1 MISSTAIY
9 IDKQNDITATD
20 TKLTT
25 AYAIACYMI
34 NVNIPY
40 FTWIFTMTS
49 AVILIQNIVITLSP
63 VVNSINVMISLRYG
77 RVSYSRPLAGGTC
90 WSQRWYLHGVSTI
103 LAVAAFTASRYWS
116 GSVLKPSNWFKM
128 MCLHNTFHLKQ
139 FILLHNTEYFILIKI
154 NSQLN
159 YSEIKQYSNNSHNH
173 RNAVITNLS
182 LHNCH

>member
-1 MISSTAIY
+1 MIWSAALQYTLINKMTS
-9 IDKQNDITATD
+9 QQ
-20 TKLTT
+20 LTLNWQLL
-25 AYAIACYMI
+25 CYMI

-40 FTWIFTMTS
+40 FTWIFTMPS
-49 AVILIQNIVITLSP
+49 AVILIQNVSITLSP
-63 VVNSINVMISLRYG
+63 VVNSINVMISLRNG

-159 YSEIKQYSNNSHNH
+159 YSEIKQYNNNSHNH
-173 RNAVITNLS
+173 RNAVITNLA
-182 LHNCH
+182 LHNSH